1 MTENQTLRNLLRNL
15 ASFIGDGAGGFL
27 PKMGWNMQDF
37 NHFINKGETDTAWEG
52 YQRRKNDAQNQK
64 GESAEPTSTFGNKP
78 MAQSQ
83 KRAAE
88 VEINGSSAKKLRN
101 DEKDFENSRNGYP
114 PMLSM
119 PASSL
124 PIQPSLYSS
133 GGPRSQQEQNGVF
146 SDLMR
151 NPNGSALY
159 IPPNSNPSTQYANPG
174 SSLEGYPRSYMSPVN
189 MNMEQSTS
197 SFYEPANSVTQNR
210 LRQSN
215 DTEVRDDFEDD
226 DPKKSEAFKLIKFV
240 PYISCVSSLFADW
253 QVATIWTIISEVH
266 HIVFQHLFVLPWC
279 KGTCYILFIPQ
290 YFNYQLT
297 IALGQCLMVCCQ
309 SISVSLD

>member
-15 ASFIGDGAGGFL
+15 ASFIGDGAGGLL

-52 YQRRKNDAQNQK
+52 YQRRKNNAQNQK
-64 GESAEPTSTFGNKP
+64 GEPAEPTSSFGTKP

-88 VEINGSSAKKLRN
+88 VEINGSSAKKPRN

-114 PMLSM
+114 PMM
-119 PASSL
+119 PIPASSL
-124 PIQPSLYSS
+124 PIQYSS
-133 GGPRSQQEQNGVF
+133 GGPRSQQEQNGAF
-146 SDLMR
+146 SELMR
-151 NPNGSALY
+151 NPNSSALY
-159 IPPNSNPSTQYANPG
+159 IPPNSNPSTQYPNPG
-174 SSLEGYPRSYMSPVN
+174 PNLEGYSRSYMSPVN

-215 DTEVRDDFEDD
+215 DEEVRDDVEDD
-226 DPKKSEAFKLIKFV
+226 DPKKSEAFKLIKCV
-240 PYISCVSSLFADW
+240 PYISCVSLLFADW
-253 QVATIWTIISEVH
+253 ASSYHLDNYKRSPSYCLPASLRPTMVQRYLLYPFNITIINQPS
-266 HIVFQHLFVLPWC
+266 
-279 KGTCYILFIPQ
+279 
-290 YFNYQLT
+290 
-297 IALGQCLMVCCQ
+297 
-309 SISVSLD
+309 S